1 MAYNETTNSKF
12 GGFMMELDKKALG
25 ERISQYREKRG
36 ITQMKLAEDLDV
48 SPTHVSYMEKGKR
61 GLTLERLI
69 LVANVLHV
77 STDQLLVDYLENTIE
92 LTSFEFADLLSDCS
106 EYERRVLLKV
116 VTSTKTALRDNRH
129 LR

>member
-1 MAYNETTNSKF
+1 MAYNETTNSIF

-106 EYERRVLLKV
+106 EYERRVLLKI
-116 VTSTKTALRDNRH
+116 VTSAKTALRDNRY

>member
-1 MAYNETTNSKF
+1 
-12 GGFMMELDKKALG
+12 MELDKKALG

-48 SPTHVSYMEKGKR
+48 SPTHVSYMEEGKR

-69 LVANVLHV
+69 LVTNVLHV

>member
-1 MAYNETTNSKF
+1 MKPQILKF

-48 SPTHVSYMEKGKR
+48 SPTHVSYMEKGTR

-69 LVANVLHV
+69 LVANALHV

-106 EYERRVLLKV
+106 EYERRVLLKII
-116 VTSTKTALRDNRH
+116 TSAKTALRDNKH

>member
-1 MAYNETTNSKF
+1 MSYNETTNSIF

-106 EYERRVLLKV
+106 EYERRVLLKI
-116 VTSTKTALRDNRH
+116 VTSAKTALRDNRY

>member
-1 MAYNETTNSKF
+1 
-12 GGFMMELDKKALG
+12 MELDKKALG
-25 ERISQYREKRG
+25 ERICQYREKRG

-77 STDQLLVDYLENTIE
+77 STDQLLMDYLENEVYPMSRTI
-92 LTSFEFADLLSDCS
+92 
-106 EYERRVLLKV
+106 LKI
-116 VTSTKTALRDNRH
+116 RGHRIPQIC
-129 LR
+129 

>member
-1 MAYNETTNSKF
+1 MAYNETTNSIF

-25 ERISQYREKRG
+25 VRISQYREKRG

-106 EYERRVLLKV
+106 EYERRVLLKI
-116 VTSTKTALRDNRH
+116 VTSAKTALRDNRY

>member
-1 MAYNETTNSKF
+1 
-12 GGFMMELDKKALG
+12 MELDKKALG

-61 GLTLERLI
+61 GLALERLI

-106 EYERRVLLKV
+106 EYERRVLLKI
-116 VTSTKTALRDNRH
+116 VTSAKTALRDNRY

>member
-1 MAYNETTNSKF
+1 MDYNETTNSIF

-69 LVANVLHV
+69 LVANALHV

-106 EYERRVLLKV
+106 EYERRVLLKII
-116 VTSTKTALRDNRH
+116 TSAKTALRDNKH

>member
-69 LVANVLHV
+69 LVANALHV
-77 STDQLLVDYLENTIE
+77 STDQLLVDYLESTIE

-106 EYERRVLLKV
+106 EYERRVLLKII
-116 VTSTKTALRDNRH
+116 TSAKTALRDNKH

>member
-1 MAYNETTNSKF
+1 MAYNETTNSIF

-69 LVANVLHV
+69 MVANVLHV

-106 EYERRVLLKV
+106 EYERRVLLKI
-116 VTSTKTALRDNRH
+116 VTSAKTALRDNRY